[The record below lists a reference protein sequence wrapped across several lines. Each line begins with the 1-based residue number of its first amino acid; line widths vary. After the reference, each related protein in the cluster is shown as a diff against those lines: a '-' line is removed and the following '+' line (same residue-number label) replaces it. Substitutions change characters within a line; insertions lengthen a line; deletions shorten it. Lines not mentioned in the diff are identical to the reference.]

1 MEDFDKYL
9 DRLVENFYDTGKL
22 VLNEGKLTD
31 DELADI
37 AKLYDTNKQWKESD
51 RNSNA
56 QAYER
61 NKKFPG
67 FLDKIRSHMVPHR
80 KSLSD
85 DELADIAKLYDTPEQ
100 WKESDRNSSA
110 QAYERNKKFPGFLD
124 KIRSHM
130 VPHRKSLSD
139 DELGD
144 VVKKYEDTFLVLGFK
159 KVSKGGRESI
169 IHNLHSKGFSL
180 VNKIKDPNEGV
191 EEISEFI
198 INNIINYVKDTK
210 DIIKFDLTSSEEK
223 VDINGNV
230 IIPKDS
236 KIEVKNKNLS
246 DSYLSE
252 FLASPV
258 KSKEYGIIT
267 DDGYEQKYSNVIQTV
282 YKWLSEDK
290 VGMGVKN
297 TIKYLLLNDLE
308 GMIVANN
315 VFIPKK
321 DGNIEFYL
329 SNVGHNNPE
338 SHLRIVIR
346 YHINLG
352 NWKNFYRI
360 GDGIWEITEG
370 EKSEKGVMYPLTD
383 DKLLKYKEKKIH
395 PEDGNILDRIV
406 ENFFDTG
413 NFDI

>member
-1 MEDFDKYL
+1 M
-9 DRLVENFYDTGKL
+9 
-22 VLNEGKLTD
+22 
-31 DELADI
+31 
-37 AKLYDTNKQWKESD
+37 
-51 RNSNA
+51 
-56 QAYER
+56 
-61 NKKFPG
+61 
-67 FLDKIRSHMVPHR
+67 
-80 KSLSD
+80 
-85 DELADIAKLYDTPEQ
+85 
-100 WKESDRNSSA
+100 
-110 QAYERNKKFPGFLD
+110 
-124 KIRSHM
+124 
-130 VPHRKSLSD
+130 
-139 DELGD
+139 
-144 VVKKYEDTFLVLGFK
+144 
-159 KVSKGGRESI
+159 
-169 IHNLHSKGFSL
+169 
-180 VNKIKDPNEGV
+180 
-191 EEISEFI
+191 
-198 INNIINYVKDTK
+198 KDTK